1 MYNYDFCDFMMIAAS
16 NPSASTM
23 THVLS
28 EYGGGDMGKGIIRTA
43 GEALM
48 IGRQQGYG
56 LGYDDGVVDAYPI
69 AYKHG
74 YKNGVI
80 TALIIETCAA
90 GLIIAGICCTKKLI
104 ERHNLKKEEKQLLS
118 DSTEEV
124 SENA

>member
-1 MYNYDFCDFMMIAAS
+1 MYNYDFCDVMTIAAS

-56 LGYDDGVVDAYPI
+56 LGYDAGVADSYPT
-69 AYKHG
+69 AF
-74 YKNGVI
+74 KNGAV
-80 TALIIETCAA
+80 TGSIIGVCTV
-90 GLIIAGICCTKKLI
+90 GLIGLGVWCTKKLI
-104 ERHNLKKEEKQLLS
+104 ERHNAKKEENQLLN
-118 DSTEEV
+118 DAAEEV